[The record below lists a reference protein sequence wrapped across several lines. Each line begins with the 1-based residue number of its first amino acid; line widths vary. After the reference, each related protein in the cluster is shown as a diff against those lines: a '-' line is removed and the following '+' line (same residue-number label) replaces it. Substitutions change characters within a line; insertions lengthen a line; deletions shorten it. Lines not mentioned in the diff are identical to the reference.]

1 MPEYSG
7 LTATTPEKLLLD
19 AGAFFKNFIVGT
31 DTYTSAVSAGK
42 LLGATMGGG
51 NFSAIPTMRR
61 IEVDGAKSPTKGLQT
76 IDEWIVTI
84 VANVKEIS
92 EDVLVAALATGSAVD
107 GPVGYRKITAS
118 NDVLAANYID
128 NITWVG
134 RLSGSNIPV
143 IIVVKNALSTA
154 GLTLT
159 MADKAEAVAPITFTG
174 HFDAAALDE
183 PPFEIY
189 YPTAD
194 VVNGSIT
201 GVVSN
206 VGGVVEAATVTVT
219 VGNLAITTLTNA
231 SGAYTLANVKAGTY
245 TVSAYKDAQVGA
257 VTNVVVVAGVAT
269 ANVNITIA

>member
-1 MPEYSG
+1 MTFTG
-7 LTATTPEKLLLD
+7 LTATSPEKLLLD
-19 AGAFFKNFIVGT
+19 AGAFFKNFTVGT
-31 DTYTSAVSAGK
+31 DTYASAVAAGK
-42 LLGATMGGG
+42 LLGATQGGG
-51 NFSAIPTMRR
+51 NFSALPTMRR

-107 GPVGYRKITAS
+107 GPAGYRKITAS
-118 NDVLAANYID
+118 NDVSAGNYID

-174 HFDAAALDE
+174 HFDAATLDE

-189 YPTAD
+189 YPTTD

-206 VGGVVEAATVTVT
+206 GGGVVAAATVTVT
-219 VGNLAITTLTNA
+219 VGSLAITTTTNA
-231 SGAYTLANVKAGTY
+231 SGEYTLANVKAGTY

-257 VTNVVVVAGVAT
+257 VTGVVVVAGAAT
-269 ANVNITIA
+269 AATNITIA